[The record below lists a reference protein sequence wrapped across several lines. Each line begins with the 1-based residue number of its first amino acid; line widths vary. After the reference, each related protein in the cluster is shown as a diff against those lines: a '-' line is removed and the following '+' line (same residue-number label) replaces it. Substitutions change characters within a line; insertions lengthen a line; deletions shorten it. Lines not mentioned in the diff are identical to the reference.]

1 MLLIIAK
8 ALFAHV
14 RLNLYAF
21 SIPLFPSLLS
31 TEIRTFMYCL
41 KDGMLT
47 VGTYKVEER
56 KGKKKLEFSRKLNKL
71 YEHTKLKKEKA
82 KRTWNF

>member
-14 RLNLYAF
+14 RLNPYAF
-21 SIPLFPSLLS
+21 SIPLFPPLLF

-56 KGKKKLEFSRKLNKL
+56 KVKKN
-71 YEHTKLKKEKA
+71 
-82 KRTWNF
+82 WNFLAS